1 MRNPLLPTT
10 ALAFALA
17 LAAGVAA
24 AQPGSN
30 PPDQFGDRQSGQFG
44 DPAQGHFGNPA
55 AGDFDKSKLKE
66 PPAGARP
73 LGRVSRGKPSDNPPY
88 VTLPTPADAAAAPAE
103 DKPAAKK
110 KRSSKKKTG
119 NG

>member
-1 MRNPLLPTT
+1 MRKPLPPTT

-17 LAAGVAA
+17 LVAGIAA

-30 PPDQFGDRQSGQFG
+30 APEQFGDRQSGRFG

-55 AGDFDKSKLKE
+55 VGDFDKSKLKE
-66 PPAGARP
+66 PPPGARP

-88 VTLPTPADAAAAPAE
+88 VTLPTPADAAAPTE
-103 DKPAAKK
+103 DKPVAKK
-110 KRSSKKKTG
+110 KRLTKKKTG